1 MTNGTAIMNLEI
13 SISDPDLYAELA
25 QYPSG
30 SERAEFAITA
40 MKIGVMALR
49 QAQGRIDAE
58 QVRREGDRFIENL
71 GQALTN
77 HQKEV
82 TEQVGNCLKSYFDPQ
97 DGRFNERVQRL
108 VGQGWGIGEH
118 YSWSDRR
125 RRLATGQNSHHAHG

>member
-1 MTNGTAIMNLEI
+1 MTSDAATLNLEI
-13 SISDPDLYAELA
+13 AISDPDLCAELE

-30 SERAEFAITA
+30 PERAEFAITA
-40 MKIGVMALR
+40 MKIGFMALR

-71 GQALTN
+71 GQALTS

-82 TEQVGNCLKSYFDPQ
+82 TEQVANCLKSYFDPQ

-108 VGQGWGIGEH
+108 VGKDGELETII
-118 YSWSDRR
+118 R
-125 RRLATGQNSHHAHG
+125 G